1 MSILVQAGSDGNA
14 QDANMQVTMKRKG
27 AIMGFLR
34 KLFGLEAEDVPE
46 YSCKGYGSLDY
57 GKTPQSTANT
67 LKKRITIEADQIDQL
82 IEHLKKVKREL
93 VDLDIARASS
103 VPVTAQNVIQA
114 AKHAENLVKL
124 KDDTVNCAKEMK
136 YINSLVQYSGS
147 RGFFGACAY
156 NGHVALGPVDEQ
168 YYRDEKGKLRFD
180 YYSYL
185 LNTVYYFHIL
195 FQFKNLGYT
204 IRINE
209 KKHDF
214 FVLNIPN
221 PPEDLA
227 VSSEY
232 LDSYRDSSPI
242 ENFMESVK
250 ANAKALYD
258 EFPELFTCQMR
269 QEFGV

>member
-1 MSILVQAGSDGNA
+1 
-14 QDANMQVTMKRKG
+14 
-27 AIMGFLR
+27 MGFLR

-136 YINSLVQYSGS
+136 YINSLVQYSCS

-168 YYRDEKGKLRFD
+168 YYRDDKGKLRFD

-195 FQFKNLGYT
+195 FQFKGLGYT

-242 ENFMESVK
+242 ENFIDGVK

>member
-1 MSILVQAGSDGNA
+1 
-14 QDANMQVTMKRKG
+14 
-27 AIMGFLR
+27 MGFLR
-34 KLFGLEAEDVPE
+34 KLFGLEVEDVPE
-46 YSCKGYGSLDY
+46 YSCKNYGGLDY
-57 GKTPQSTANT
+57 GKTPQSTATT

-93 VDLDIARASS
+93 EDLDIARASS
-103 VPVTAQNVIQA
+103 VPVTAQSVIQA

-124 KDDTVNCAKEMK
+124 KDETVNCAKEMK
-136 YINSLVQYSGS
+136 YINSLVQYASQ

-156 NGHVALGPVDEQ
+156 SGHVALGPVEDE

-180 YYSYL
+180 YYNYL

-204 IRINE
+204 IKINE

-214 FVLNIPN
+214 FILNIPN

-227 VSSEY
+227 VSSEN
-232 LDSYRDSSPI
+232 LESYKASSPI
-242 ENFMESVK
+242 ENFLDGVK

-258 EFPELFTCQMR
+258 EFPELFTCQMK